1 MNALAS
7 STQQNQDQN
16 ANSGGAIGELESNA
30 SFGLT
35 DFFNNLGASSAN
47 PVASA
52 SGSGVF
58 NVGEKKVFS
67 GTTTNITNEKIGT
80 VKMLL
85 LVGVCVAGF
94 IAYKKWGK

>member
-35 DFFNNLGASSAN
+35 DFFNNFGASTSSATS
-47 PVASA
+47 SA
-52 SGSGVF
+52 SGLGTFDIGAKTVNSGR
-58 NVGEKKVFS
+58 
-67 GTTTNITNEKIGT
+67 TTSIANGGIGT
-80 VKMLL
+80 AKMLL
-85 LVGVCVAGF
+85 LVSVCIAGF